1 MEGQMS
7 LYDLGIWS
15 GKMCRE
21 PLAAT
26 AARTSESSL
35 KKSQGSAKKLPLF
48 LDLRGNG
55 EAQGASW
62 VMGGLLLGEYMMR
75 SFGESPKE
83 ENASLLSQ
91 ILEDTPHPKYCL
103 SARACSGILAR
114 AARRGKELP
123 PELKKAL
130 EEQSASKNEPGN
142 MGGKGL
148 LIQDERTGALSTL
161 NNQMVAA
168 VDVYNQSVYGDIAG
182 AITAAVGGSNTSG
195 AKVLAVDCRNG
206 RENPCTNGTLQAK
219 DGGFSY
225 NLQNVVRVNR

>member
-91 ILEDTPHPKYCL
+91 ILEDTPHPKYFL
-103 SARACSGILAR
+103 SARACSGILSR
-114 AARRGKELP
+114 AKRRGKKLPEEL
-123 PELKKAL
+123 EAVLIA
-130 EEQSASKNEPGN
+130 QSVSRNEPESPG
-142 MGGKGL
+142 GGKGV
-148 LIQDERTGALSTL
+148 LIQEERTGALSTM
-161 NNQMVAA
+161 NKQFCFEPRTQDGFPRMHEH
-168 VDVYNQSVYGDIAG
+168 GIAPT
-182 AITAAVGGSNTSG
+182 INTAGG
-195 AKVLAVDCRNG
+195 AKDSHV
-206 RENPCTNGTLQAK
+206 
-219 DGGFSY
+219 
-225 NLQNVVRVNR
+225 